1 MLDVSVVHETSPEA
15 NWNRQAGRRTNW
27 QTCVLGGC
35 TSKKCENLLSL
46 EQTKSQFLK
55 LEINKAN
62 TKIQLLDSE
71 INDLQRRN
79 SIKKSKTAT
88 DNSTQVV
95 DAIFG

>member
-1 MLDVSVVHETSPEA
+1 MVDISIGNETSPEA
-15 NWNRQAGRRTNW
+15 NWNRQTDREADG